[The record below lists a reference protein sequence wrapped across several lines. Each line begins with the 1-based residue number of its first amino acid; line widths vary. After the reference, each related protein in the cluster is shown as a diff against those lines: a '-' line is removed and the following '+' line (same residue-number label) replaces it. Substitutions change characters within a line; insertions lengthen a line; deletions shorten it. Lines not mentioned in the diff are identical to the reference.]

1 MIYTLKKKIIK
12 KKIKKKDNV
21 ISFPSKLSQVEK
33 EIEAIIFAAAEP
45 LDLETIENKI
55 SKKVNIEKILLK
67 IQAEYSQRGINL
79 VCISKKWSFRTSPN
93 LSNLMSQEKT
103 VEKKLSKAAIET
115 LAIIVYHQPVTRAEI
130 EEIRGVAFGTNTIEI
145 LMELNWVKP
154 GGRKDVPGKPIQYV
168 TTDDFLSHFNLQK
181 LSDLPTVDEL
191 GAAGLIDNT
200 NIDNAIFGTGK
211 FYKENQENKNEDI
224 YSNIDEMLSSTLK
237 PDDNK

>member
-1 MIYTLKKKIIK
+1 MIK
-12 KKIKKKDNV
+12 KKIKKKDNI

-45 LDLETIENKI
+45 LDLETIKEKI
-55 SKKVNIEKILLK
+55 SKKTDVEKTLK
-67 IQAEYSQRGINL
+67 KLQVEYSQRGINL
-79 VCISKKWSFRTSPN
+79 VCISNKWSFRTSAS
-93 LSNLMSQEKT
+93 LANLMSQEKT

-115 LAIIVYHQPVTRAEI
+115 LSIIVYHQPVTRAEI
-130 EEIRGVAFGTNTIEI
+130 EEIRGVAFGTNTLEI

-154 GGRKDVPGKPIQYV
+154 GGRKDVPGRPIQYV
-168 TTDDFLSHFNLQK
+168 TTTDFLSHFNLQK

-200 NIDNAIFGTGK
+200 NIDNSIFGTGK

-224 YSNIDEMLSSTLK
+224 YSDIDDMLSSTLD
-237 PDDNK
+237 PGDDK